1 MDEFHRPPYTDEV
14 YNGIKLYQWLIQK
27 KIVAVKVNSNVNML
41 INLQRSELIYQLLL
55 PLKNC
60 RDLRG

>member
-14 YNGIKLYQWLIQK
+14 YHGIKLYQWLIQQK
-27 KIVAVKVNSNVNML
+27 NVAMKVNSNVNML
-41 INLQRSELIYQLLL
+41 INLQRSELIHQLLL

>member
-14 YNGIKLYQWLIQK
+14 YHGIKLYQWLIQQ
-27 KIVAVKVNSNVNML
+27 KIAAMKANSNVNML
-41 INLQRSELIYQLLL
+41 INLQRSELKFQILL

-60 RDLRG
+60 RNLRG